1 MDIHN
6 IDSSKKEDERKQR
19 EVKETKVKLEKD
31 DKDFLNLLK

>member
-6 IDSSKKEDERKQR
+6 IDSNKKEDERKQR

-31 DKDFLNLLK
+31 DKEFLNLLK